1 MVSKFA
7 EDVDS
12 DDYDLDESSLKK
24 TGSEKPVETYI
35 DNSVKDLASYEGYD
49 EL

>member
-35 DNSVKDLASYEGYD
+35 DLIHRTIKRHTKDF
-49 EL
+49 